1 MQFLVRVFGGI
12 DIISGKLSYELQA
25 LDPETGA
32 ILSLSKL
39 NDENKISSH
48 VL

>member
-1 MQFLVRVFGGI
+1 MQFLVRVFGGV

-32 ILSLSKL
+32 LFIKT
-39 NDENKISSH
+39 
-48 VL
+48 